1 MYLKSQSSDVSF
13 LRYGVQQTEFFLTF
27 DHFLPPRKSKF
38 GKNKKKAWIHHHFT
52 QVHYKQQWYVW
63 FLRHEVQQTE
73 YFVILGYFLPFYPT
87 NNPIVKKMTK
97 KHAEISFFTSVP
109 KIIITYYNVP
119 EIWHVSEIYC
129 MTSVIA
135 IFLFWLFFALLP
147 PWQPEKRKFE
157 KMEKKNHLEISSF
170 YTSVPKSWLHA
181 IMFLRYGMW
190 QVQLLFFILGYFFLF
205 HPPNSPK
212 NENFKKKEKSTWRY
226 HHFKHIYQKSW
237 SYTILFLRFGTWQ
250 I

>member
-1 MYLKSQSSDVSF
+1 MARVWDIVHDKCNCYFSF
-13 LRYGVQQTEFFLTF
+13 LAIFCSFTPLTAW
-27 DHFLPPRKSKF
+27 
-38 GKNKKKAWIHHHFT
+38 KKK
-52 QVHYKQQWYVW
+52 
-63 FLRHEVQQTE
+63 
-73 YFVILGYFLPFYPT
+73 
-87 NNPIVKKMTK
+87 
-97 KHAEISFFTSVP
+97 
-109 KIIITYYNVP
+109 
-119 EIWHVSEIYC
+119 IW
-129 MTSVIA
+129 
-135 IFLFWLFFALLP
+135 
-147 PWQPEKRKFE
+147 KNG
-157 KMEKKNHLEISSF
+157 KKNHLEISSF

-226 HHFKHIYQKSW
+226 HFKHIYQKSW

>member
-1 MYLKSQSSDVSF
+1 MARVWDIVHDKCNCYFSF
-13 LRYGVQQTEFFLTF
+13 LAIFCSFTPLTA
-27 DHFLPPRKSKF
+27 R
-38 GKNKKKAWIHHHFT
+38 KKK
-52 QVHYKQQWYVW
+52 
-63 FLRHEVQQTE
+63 
-73 YFVILGYFLPFYPT
+73 
-87 NNPIVKKMTK
+87 
-97 KHAEISFFTSVP
+97 
-109 KIIITYYNVP
+109 
-119 EIWHVSEIYC
+119 IW
-129 MTSVIA
+129 
-135 IFLFWLFFALLP
+135 
-147 PWQPEKRKFE
+147 KNG
-157 KMEKKNHLEISSF
+157 KKNHLEISSF